1 MDLHPPTDRPPGLAT
16 IRVPYLSFT
25 ASYASLDNHRAGPD
39 PPHRPRDRAKRS
51 LSISCSPRAPLRFH
65 RSRGKR
71 ENPDTFVIGNAY
83 IRRRRRKKYIFP
95 SAWEGLIS
103 ILSGQFGKEPRI
115 IGPENVDHFVCRD
128 DEFALD
134 VSERVVTIAIRLFGR
149 RMSIVAFCSC
159 DGRIIASPSSVE
171 MWNRNRRKRG
181 KFSARRLDHRS
192 VLGSLQ
198 IRPKP
203 RKVVGRESP
212 PIRR

>member
-71 ENPDTFVIGNAY
+71 ENPDTFVIENAY

-115 IGPENVDHFVCRD
+115 IGPENVDRLSRRRVCGRCIRTCRNNRDSFIRSSNKYRCVLFVRWPD
-128 DEFALD
+128 N
-134 VSERVVTIAIRLFGR
+134 RVAQFG
-149 RMSIVAFCSC
+149 
-159 DGRIIASPSSVE
+159 
-171 MWNRNRRKRG
+171 
-181 KFSARRLDHRS
+181 
-192 VLGSLQ
+192 
-198 IRPKP
+198 
-203 RKVVGRESP
+203 
-212 PIRR
+212 